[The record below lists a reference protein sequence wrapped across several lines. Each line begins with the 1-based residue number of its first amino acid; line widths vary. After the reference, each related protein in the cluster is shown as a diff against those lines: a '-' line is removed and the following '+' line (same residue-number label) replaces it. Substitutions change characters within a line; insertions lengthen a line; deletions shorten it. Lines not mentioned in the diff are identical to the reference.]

1 MSFIAKSYIIELIQ
15 NNKIWGD
22 ITDIIVLSLVGLSFF
37 FILLYNIVRIAVED
51 GTLNALI
58 KYEKLKNQR
67 AKSED
72 NKS

>member
-1 MSFIAKSYIIELIQ
+1 MSFIAELYIIELIQ
-15 NNKIWGD
+15 NKKIWGD
-22 ITDIIVLSLVGLSFF
+22 TTEIIVLSLFGISFF

-67 AKSED
+67 VKSED